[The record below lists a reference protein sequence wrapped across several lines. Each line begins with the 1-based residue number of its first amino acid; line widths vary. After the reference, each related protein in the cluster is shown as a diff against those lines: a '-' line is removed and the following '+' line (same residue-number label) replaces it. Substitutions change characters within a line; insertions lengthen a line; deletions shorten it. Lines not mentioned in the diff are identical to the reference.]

1 MLRRRA
7 LERFGSSQFCA
18 YDLRMPTVRV
28 STEFLPAI
36 SSSHVWPVARERCAV
51 QRLCQR
57 LAHDVPDPLGV
68 GATCVRA
75 ERVKHIG
82 EFYHLVGPLV
92 LHMCLD

>member
-1 MLRRRA
+1 MPRA
-7 LERFGSSQFCA
+7 
-18 YDLRMPTVRV
+18 RV

-36 SSSHVWPVARERCAV
+36 FASPVWPVAGERCAV
-51 QRLCQR
+51 QRLWQR

-68 GATCVRA
+68 GAICVRA
-75 ERVKHIG
+75 ERVKHTG